1 MRLLSAAEANTKLAK
16 SGGRGYLLASLSLR
30 PANLSGREVCPW
42 RTPACTAACVLEHA
56 GRGNM
61 INVRDA
67 RDVKTDRFFDDRQ
80 AFLAD
85 LHQDLRS
92 LERAAARQNL
102 VPAVR
107 LNVASDLPWE
117 RIDPTLFSAHPSI
130 RFYDYTKGAA
140 RLLSALPGNYSLIYS
155 FNELSNP
162 ADVVAILRRGGN
174 VTMIFDTVYNPA
186 HGRIDPLPVSHALR
200 VKSSTN
206 DFQSTVYRFDV
217 VDGDAHDIRL
227 PELDGAGVI
236 VGLRGKG
243 GKAIVAKG
251 VADGFILPTI
261 RGVVR
266 ELSLSGK

>member
-162 ADVVAILRRGGN
+162 ADVVAILRRGNN
-174 VTMIFDTVYNPA
+174 VAMIFDTVYRPSI
-186 HGRIDPLPVSHALR
+186 GRMDDLPKIRR
-200 VKSSTN
+200 VPGTN
-206 DFQSTVYRFDV
+206 VAFPV
-217 VDGDAHDIRL
+217 VDGDEHDIRL
-227 PELDGAGVI
+227 PELDGTGVI

-251 VADGFILPTI
+251 VQDGYILPTI
-261 RGVVR
+261 RGVAR
-266 ELSLSGK
+266 ELSLGK